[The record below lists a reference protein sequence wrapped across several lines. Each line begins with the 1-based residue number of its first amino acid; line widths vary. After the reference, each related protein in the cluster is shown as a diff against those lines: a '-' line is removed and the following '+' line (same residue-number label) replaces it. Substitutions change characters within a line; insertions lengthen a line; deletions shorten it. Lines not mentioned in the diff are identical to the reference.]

1 MKTGSSRKNFTD
13 AAGNFDRKKFL
24 LYKKYNALLTS
35 LCRDGYGVE
44 IVGDVFRIMKLH
56 RCPDTLR
63 FSQIIGKFRLT
74 DKFEKMPTQR
84 QKERILKTLKNDKN
98 DN

>member
-1 MKTGSSRKNFTD
+1 
-13 AAGNFDRKKFL
+13 
-24 LYKKYNALLTS
+24 
-35 LCRDGYGVE
+35 
-44 IVGDVFRIMKLH
+44 MKLH